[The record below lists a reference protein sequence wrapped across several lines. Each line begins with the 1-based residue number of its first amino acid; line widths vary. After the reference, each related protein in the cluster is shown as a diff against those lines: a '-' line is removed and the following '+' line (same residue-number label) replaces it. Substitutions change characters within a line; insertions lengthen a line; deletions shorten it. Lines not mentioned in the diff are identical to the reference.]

1 VRLLALSAQNFR
13 SFGRLDLDLNVDGL
27 IAVVGPNGAGKTTLF
42 DAIEWGLYGGGRG
55 RAGLPARRDGAPED
69 EDTWVAVEFEIGGRA
84 YRVERVDGRDATL
97 TDLAAPDEPLARG
110 REETTRQ
117 AALLV
122 GLTRDMFRGTFYA
135 RQREVQALEA
145 DSDRRRAQV
154 ELLLGIERLR
164 RAAAYAAAGAR
175 EQRLV
180 VESLEADAPDVPAL
194 KAEADAVERAAQAAA
209 PVVQAAEAA
218 LAAARERRDAARAT
232 LDALR
237 AAEREDAA
245 RRATAQAAGARAA
258 QEAAAFEALAAQAAE
273 AEAAIAQLAELEP
286 VAARADALSARER
299 ALDALRA
306 EHERA
311 AALADAQRE
320 ALERAAAAADRIAEL
335 TGDDADPAAALR
347 EARAR
352 TGAIDAELEGLDE
365 TLAGVGRTRELAER
379 RVGVLRAAIA
389 RGERAS
395 EIDAELAAMADAE
408 PAAEAAEQ
416 ALYGLRARRDQLDEA
431 IRHDTE
437 HRDAVLAGER
447 EAACPTCRRPF
458 AEDEREA
465 VLARY
470 EEDLAAARERRDVL
484 AAQLLT
490 ADALAGEARRRAQA
504 ARVLAA
510 DRRALGDD
518 VPEADVLATHR
529 AELAALETQLQ
540 ELRFHEG
547 KARERRGALQDER
560 AALRA
565 AIAQLEA
572 VGAEVAEL
580 AAERAAAEREAA
592 RLGEQHAAASA
603 AADGFDPIALEAVR
617 AELAAA
623 VEARHRSAA
632 LRGTADGAELLR
644 RRRDAQQE
652 ARAAAEA
659 EAAAARA
666 AAEAACVEAGA
677 VDAAEAERTAAEA
690 AVDAATEALIEANR
704 TASADSEAVAA
715 ARRRVDEAKRVT
727 ARLRDERREQR
738 VRAEVADALGA
749 YREAASRAARP
760 TLEHETALLLGQTTR
775 GRYGTVALTDDYHLE
790 IADDGALR
798 PLRRFSGGEQDLAGL
813 CLRLALSRTLARQRG
828 TETGFIL
835 LDEVLGSQ
843 DLDRRRALLE
853 QLHAIA
859 DSEFRQVLVISHT
872 DDVVQHCD
880 LTIDVARGPDGL
892 STASGPHR

>member
-1 VRLLALSAQNFR
+1 VRLLALAAQNFR

-69 EDTWVAVEFEIGGRA
+69 EEAWVAVEFEVGGRA
-84 YRVERVDGRDATL
+84 YRVHRVDGRDATL
-97 TDLAAPDEPLARG
+97 TDLAAPEPPLAQG
-110 REETTRQ
+110 REETSRQ
-117 AALLV
+117 VALLL

-164 RAAAYAAAGAR
+164 RGAGYASAGAR

-180 VESLEADAPDVPAL
+180 VESLEAEAPDVPAL
-194 KAEADAVERAAQAAA
+194 KAEADAIERAAQAAA
-209 PVVQAAEAA
+209 PVVREAEAV
-218 LAAARERRDAARAT
+218 LAAAKARRDAAREA

-245 RRATAQAAGARAA
+245 RRGVAEAAAARAA
-258 QEAAAFEALAAQAAE
+258 QETAAFEALAAQVAAAE
-273 AEAAIAQLAELEP
+273 GAIAELSELEP
-286 VAARADALSARER
+286 VAARADALTVAER
-299 ALDALRA
+299 AMESLRV
-306 EHERA
+306 EHERSL
-311 AALADAQRE
+311 ALADAQRE
-320 ALERAAAAADRIAEL
+320 ALERAAGAADRVAALTGDADPVAALADARAAGAAADDEL
-335 TGDDADPAAALR
+335 DGLDGTLT
-347 EARAR
+347 EVAR
-352 TGAIDAELEGLDE
+352 TRA
-365 TLAGVGRTRELAER
+365 LAER

-389 RGERAS
+389 RGERAAAVD
-395 EIDAELAAMADAE
+395 EELAALSDAE
-408 PAAEAAEQ
+408 PAADAAER
-416 ALYGLRARRDQLDEA
+416 ALHALRARRDQFDEA

-437 HRDAVLAGER
+437 HRDAVLAGDR
-447 EAACPTCRRPF
+447 EARCPTCRRPF
-458 AEDEREA
+458 ADDEREA

-470 EEDLAAARERRDVL
+470 EADLAAARARRTALDAEIL
-484 AAQLLT
+484 A
-490 ADALAGEARRRAQA
+490 ADALAGQARRRAQQ
-504 ARVLAA
+504 ARALAA

-518 VPEADVLATHR
+518 VPAADVLVAHR
-529 AELAALETQLQ
+529 EERDALDAQLEELV
-540 ELRFHEG
+540 FHEG
-547 KARERRGALQDER
+547 KARDRRTALQAERGALR
-560 AALRA
+560 
-565 AIAQLEA
+565 
-572 VGAEVAEL
+572 AEVARLEGVAAEIAGL

-592 RLGEQHAAASA
+592 RLGEQHAAIDA
-603 AADGFDPIALEAVR
+603 AGFDAGALATLR

-632 LRGTADGAELLR
+632 LRGQADGAELLR
-644 RRRDAQQE
+644 RRRDEQQR

-659 EAAAARA
+659 EHARLREAADAERVADGAVA
-666 AAEAACVEAGA
+666 AAEE
-677 VDAAEAERTAAEA
+677 ERTTAES
-690 AVDAATEALIEANR
+690 AVDAATTALIEANR
-704 TASADSEAVAA
+704 VASADSEAVAA
-715 ARRRVDEAKRVT
+715 ARRRLDEGRQMT
-727 ARLRDERREQR
+727 RRLRDQRREQR
-738 VRAEVADALGA
+738 VRQEVADALGA
-749 YREAASRAARP
+749 YREEASRAARP

-775 GRYGTVALTDDYHLE
+775 GRYGAVALTDNYHLE
-790 IADDGALR
+790 IVDDGALR

-828 TETGFIL
+828 AETGFIL

-843 DLDRRRALLE
+843 DLDRRRTLLE

-872 DDVVQHCD
+872 DDIVQHCD

-892 STASGPHR
+892 SVATGPLR